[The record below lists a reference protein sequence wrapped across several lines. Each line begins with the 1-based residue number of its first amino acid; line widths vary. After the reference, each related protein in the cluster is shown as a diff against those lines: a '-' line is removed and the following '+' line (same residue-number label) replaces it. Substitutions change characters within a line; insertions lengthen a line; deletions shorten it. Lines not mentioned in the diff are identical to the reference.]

1 MATTINITNSGS
13 GAYLIDNV
21 SNGTI
26 QLVRGNTY
34 NLVINANGHPFWIQT
49 VSGGHNSNY
58 IYSSGITNN
67 GTQSGTITFIV
78 PNDAPSILYYACQFH
93 SSMQGLITITG
104 SGTAAQAPTITG
116 FTITDRPY
124 SNGGTFTLTP
134 PTSNS
139 NGAFSYESSNAAIAS
154 ISGSTVSILQAG
166 SVTITVNQAAT
177 TNYTSGSAT
186 ATFNITSTSN
196 IPTPTITGFTIAPR
210 AYSNGGT
217 FTLTPPTSNS
227 DGAFSYESSNSG
239 IANISESTVTIL
251 QAGTVTI
258 TATQAATTSY
268 TAGSATATLTIN
280 KANPTI
286 SNFTILDRPYLN
298 GGTFT
303 LNRPLSFNNITAFV
317 YRSSDTTIAS
327 VSGSTVTIL
336 QVGNVAITVTQEENN
351 NYLFGSATTTFTISK
366 AIPSLSGFTIR
377 DKPYLIG
384 STFTLT
390 PPLSDST
397 GIFSYESSNPAIASI
412 VHGTN
417 TVNILQLGNVTITA
431 SQGPTINYESA
442 TITASF
448 NIINPSIVCLTNPS
462 NVNIIASNGNNY
474 VFNDLT
480 SYEST
485 RLYGLGIGTYILQ
498 NVQESHPMA
507 LLNNAVKS
515 SISYSG
521 DSSKKLTKSV
531 NGVSYDFYYGNITV
545 QVNSNFNTISI
556 YCYYHGYM
564 GGENLFKYSDS
575 CYIKPVPI
583 ITNFNIPNETYLSAG
598 IIQLTPPLSN
608 SDGAFSYYSSNPKIA
623 IIDGSILTILQ
634 VGTITITA
642 IQAETNTYKTG
653 NISKTL
659 TINRIS
665 SGSFTYLNDC
675 TQLYS
680 TIGAP
685 ARITTLFPLSLNGG
699 IRLIWN
705 PPENVSN
712 VLIETYV
719 IRYKLTGAP
728 LSQTLGEVF
737 STLTNAVVSGLS
749 NGISYDFW
757 IVGKNRFGEGPYSPV
772 VSIIPGFAP
781 SPSQFIRRTNH
792 STTVGNGIGLDPSL
806 SQKIGIEFTPPVS
819 NNGARPLV
827 LTIKYTRV
835 SDIVGYSGGGVI
847 NDISFV
853 MIENV
858 ENNQIMLDASNALA
872 IRTTAIK
879 GNYIRREIIPPYNSI
894 VTGNYRFEVFTN
906 NSYGLSTGPDIS
918 FVIPIYSPND
928 ANIIGSQIP
937 RIISP
942 TFSSYS
948 DPSRAGI
955 VSVVASDGSFRFRW
969 KQYRGIGFGSS
980 GADAYTGW
988 VYRIQYT
995 DDKDYWYSPPT
1006 SISLPLTA
1014 RYLEYTVP
1022 YDRTSIG
1029 SNSENF
1035 EYFIDISRNV
1045 INGRQYYFRYSVVNA
1060 LGDTSEYTQITDTNL
1075 AFVSAMPGKIPQ
1087 PPQIFNAAVDD
1098 RLVRLFFG
1106 WVTNPPSS
1114 ELTGG
1119 PPVID
1124 YRIERYIVNRSGSN
1138 ISVTPT
1144 PNAVLN
1150 NIVGPYYEDTL
1161 DIRVN
1166 GTEYLYKIYTRT
1178 AYGYSTQSKT
1188 VTAIPSRK
1196 SDVVYNVNSSVDTS
1210 QITLYWYPPLVIEPG
1225 VPIVQYYIE
1234 YRLFDFTLIS
1244 QIPSANILGTFLNQS
1259 ALTNSIQDMNSIL
1272 VNDILWSVM
1281 KSTVK
1286 SAYTNSTNLYY
1297 TLRNLENK
1305 KPYLFRIA
1313 AVTQDRARRNLIGLM
1328 TVIGNNSPYLSRPTI
1343 IGKVPDRLVNV
1354 EYTVGSA
1361 SIIIKWSSAN
1371 VTNTES
1377 IIRFV
1382 VDYRVFGSG
1391 SAYLTQTFEY
1401 INSLIFNNGVDNAL
1415 FLINVSNI
1423 ETNIESRPLTSTNS
1437 YEMIVY
1443 AENAVGY
1450 TNVSD
1455 RINLHTDLQFT
1466 DVYENLVIPR
1476 LVRPAMVPSI
1486 IIEARE

>member
-1 MATTINITNSGS
+1 MATTINISNSGAS
-13 GAYLIDNV
+13 SYLIDSV

-49 VSGGHNSNY
+49 VSGAHNSSY
-58 IYSSGITNN
+58 IYNSGVTNN
-67 GTQSGTITFIV
+67 GTQSGTITFVV
-78 PNDAPSILYYACQFH
+78 PNDAPSTLYYVCQFH
-93 SSMQGLITITG
+93 SSMQGMITISDSG
-104 SGTAAQAPTITG
+104 SVSKNPSISN
-116 FTITDRPY
+116 FTIANRNY
-124 SNGGTFTLTP
+124 LNGDTFTLTP
-134 PTSNS
+134 PSSNS
-139 NGAFSYESSNAAIAS
+139 AGAFSYISSDPTIAS
-154 ISGSTVSILQAG
+154 VSESTVSIL
-166 SVTITVNQAAT
+166 
-177 TNYTSGSAT
+177 
-186 ATFNITSTSN
+186 
-196 IPTPTITGFTIAPR
+196 R
-210 AYSNGGT
+210 
-217 FTLTPPTSNS
+217 L
-227 DGAFSYESSNSG
+227 
-239 IANISESTVTIL
+239 
-251 QAGTVTI
+251 GTVTI
-258 TATQAATTSY
+258 TATQAETASY
-268 TAGSATATLTIN
+268 NSGNITATFTIN
-280 KANPTI
+280 KANPRI
-286 SNFTILDRPYLN
+286 SNFTIANRNYLN
-298 GGTFT
+298 GDTFT
-303 LNRPLSFNNITAFV
+303 LTPPSSNSAGAFS
-317 YRSSDTTIAS
+317 YISSDPTIAS

-336 QVGNVAITVTQEENN
+336 QVGTVTIT
-351 NYLFGSATTTFTISK
+351 ATQTETASYNSGNITATFTINK
-366 AIPSLSGFTIR
+366 VIPSISNFTIANR
-377 DKPYLIG
+377 NYSNGDTFTLTQPTSNSAGAFSYISSDPIIASVSG
-384 STFTLT
+384 STVSILRTGTVTITATQAETDNYNSGNITGTFTINKVIPSISNFTIANRNYSNGDTFTLT
-390 PPLSDST
+390 PPT
-397 GIFSYESSNPAIASI
+397 
-412 VHGTN
+412 
-417 TVNILQLGNVTITA
+417 
-431 SQGPTINYESA
+431 
-442 TITASF
+442 
-448 NIINPSIVCLTNPS
+448 
-462 NVNIIASNGNNY
+462 
-474 VFNDLT
+474 
-480 SYEST
+480 
-485 RLYGLGIGTYILQ
+485 
-498 NVQESHPMA
+498 
-507 LLNNAVKS
+507 
-515 SISYSG
+515 
-521 DSSKKLTKSV
+521 
-531 NGVSYDFYYGNITV
+531 
-545 QVNSNFNTISI
+545 
-556 YCYYHGYM
+556 
-564 GGENLFKYSDS
+564 
-575 CYIKPVPI
+575 
-583 ITNFNIPNETYLSAG
+583 
-598 IIQLTPPLSN
+598 SN
-608 SDGAFSYYSSNPKIA
+608 SEGAFSYISSAPNIA
-623 IIDGSILTILQ
+623 SVSGSTVTILQ
-634 VGTITITA
+634 GGTVTITA
-642 IQAETNTYKTG
+642 IQGETTIYNSGNIIASFIINKVNPSITNFTIASRNYSNGDTFTLTPPRSNSAGVFSYISSNPNIASVSGSTVTILQAGSVTITATQSATTSYTSG
-653 NISKTL
+653 NISGTF
-659 TINRIS
+659 TINNTIPATYTIS
-665 SGSFTYLNDC
+665 FLNDC
-675 TQLYS
+675 TSLY
-680 TIGAP
+680 TTLGTP
-685 ARITTLFPLSLNGG
+685 ARITTITPSPLNGA
-699 IRLIWN
+699 IRLSWN

-712 VLIETYV
+712 VLIDTYV

-806 SQKIGIEFTPPVS
+806 SQKIGIEFTPPAS

-858 ENNQIMLDASNALA
+858 QNNQIMLDASNALA
-872 IRTTAIK
+872 IRTAAIK

-955 VSVVASDGSFRFRW
+955 VSVVASDGSFQFRW

-1124 YRIERYIVNRSGSN
+1124 YRIERYIVIRSGSN

-1210 QITLYWYPPLVIEPG
+1210 QITLYWYPPVVIEPG

-1415 FLINVSNI
+1415 FSINVSDI